1 MVDDRVSLLRPDGK
15 QTALIDADQVKER
28 YGVCPDQIV
37 DYLSM
42 IGDSVDDIPG
52 IPGVGPK
59 TAAALL
65 QQFGTFDA
73 TLDRVAEVSRP
84 KLRAAIV
91 EHADRVQRNRQLV
104 ALRKTLDLAVGWRE
118 LTPSEP
124 NQAQL
129 RELYRTLGFKSLLA
143 ELDPPVAQTG
153 DLFSGNT

>member
-1 MVDDRVSLLRPDGK
+1 MEREGEEADDVIATLATTAASDGCRVLIATSDKDLAQLVDDRVSLLRPDGK

-65 QQFGTFDA
+65 QQFGTFDV
-73 TLDRVAEVSRP
+73 TLDRVA
-84 KLRAAIV
+84 
-91 EHADRVQRNRQLV
+91 
-104 ALRKTLDLAVGWRE
+104 LRKCRARNCAPPSSS
-118 LTPSEP
+118 TPTASNGTVSWWHCGRP
-124 NQAQL
+124 L
-129 RELYRTLGFKSLLA
+129 ISR
-143 ELDPPVAQTG
+143 
-153 DLFSGNT
+153 